1 MNHQPTPDER
11 TRRLIAEFIDGELSA
26 TDTAE
31 LNQLLKSDPQQAEHV
46 VNQLLLDSL
55 LSEELGSESL
65 TALVD
70 LVENDTASGGTSQ
83 SAKSPTSVL
92 RFPRGTRRLWQ
103 SLGGVAV
110 VAALLVAFLVGRWEN
125 SALANAAT
133 VVQAAMETHAEPVE
147 RVYIVQTERSAT
159 GDAGFNPP
167 RDVRV
172 ATQGDSFYV
181 EMNRGERRWFWG
193 LDANGAIWLTL
204 GPRRAIVVD
213 PDECGVPLQYI
224 SNLYTLN
231 LESLLQ
237 NFLKHCTLTHEEGP
251 GATHSITATPR
262 RRWHGGWLR
271 KATIEVDRETKAVR
285 RLVIERDIPQHGT
298 STVTFTLVD
307 SRTPDE
313 SKYRPEGHL
322 IEPFRLLTRETQP
335 DKRRELMTNWFGPA
349 AERWIKTTE
358 TNPQ

>member
-1 MNHQPTPDER
+1 VNHQPPPDDR
-11 TRRLIAEFIDGELSA
+11 TRRLIAEFIDGDLSA
-26 TDTAE
+26 TDAAE
-31 LNQLLKSDPQQAEHV
+31 LNQLLKSDPRQAEHV
-46 VNQLLLDSL
+46 VDQLLLDSL

-70 LVENDTASGGTSQ
+70 LVADEPSSGDPLPTVTASTR
-83 SAKSPTSVL
+83 VYRL
-92 RFPRGTRRLWQ
+92 PRGSRRLWQ
-103 SLGGVAV
+103 SLGGAAF

-125 SALANAAT
+125 SALASAAT
-133 VVQAAMETHAEPVE
+133 VVRAAMETHAEPVE

-159 GDAGFNPP
+159 EEAGFNPP

-172 ATQGDSFYV
+172 ATQGDRFYV

-193 LDANGAIWLTL
+193 LDANRAIWLTL

-213 PDECGVPLQYI
+213 QDECGVPLQYI

-251 GATHSITATPR
+251 GATHSITATPK

-335 DKRRELMTNWFGPA
+335 DKRRELLTNWFGPA
-349 AERWIKTTE
+349 AERWIKTSE

>member
-11 TRRLIAEFIDGELSA
+11 TRRLIAELIDGELSV
-26 TDTAE
+26 TDAAE
-31 LNQLLKSDPQQAEHV
+31 LNQHLKSDPKQAEQV
-46 VNQLLLDSL
+46 VDQLLLDSL

-70 LVENDTASGGTSQ
+70 LVSNDTTSGGTSQ

-92 RFPRGTRRLWQ
+92 RFPRSKRRLWQ
-103 SLGGVAV
+103 SLGGAAV
-110 VAALLVAFLVGRWEN
+110 VAAIVVAFVMGRWE
-125 SALANAAT
+125 STALADAAT
-133 VVQAAMETHAEPVE
+133 VVRAAMVTHAEPVE

-172 ATQGDSFYV
+172 ATQGDRFYV
-181 EMNRGERRWFWG
+181 EMNQGERRWYWG
-193 LDANGAIWLTL
+193 LDADGAIWLTM

-213 PDECGVPLQYI
+213 QDECGLPLQYI

-237 NFLKHCTLTHEEGP
+237 NFLKHCTLSHAEGP

-262 RRWHGGWLR
+262 RRWNGGWLR

-285 RLVIERDIPQHGT
+285 RLVIERDIPQHGA

-322 IEPFRLLTRETQP
+322 TEPFRLLTRETQP
-335 DKRRELMTNWFGPA
+335 DKRRELMTNWFGPT
-349 AERWIKTTE
+349 AERWIKTPE
-358 TNPQ
+358 TKPQ